1 MYKKPERK
9 GTDLLLYNQH
19 RERVNNMESTLKTTQ
34 GRIHCYD
41 TFYRTCMMRCRRIEK
56 DNIDLLERLAKI
68 AKETHLDSTLGAYVE
83 RRISSGEKLRSCSF

>member
-1 MYKKPERK
+1 MYKKTERK

-68 AKETHLDSTLGAYVE
+68 AKETHLDSTFGAYVE